1 MRLEEEGK
9 KNRFHQQQ
17 RHLVTNT
24 RVSAVRLEEI
34 ERKVKG
40 GKKKGRGAGKFI
52 ILSFLAGNFYSKIC
66 TPPPIHTFSTKKNSQ
81 LAPSLPENFY
91 LRYETF

>member
-1 MRLEEEGK
+1 VSVVRLEEEGK

-34 ERKVKG
+34 ERNVKVK
-40 GKKKGRGAGKFI
+40 KKK
-52 ILSFLAGNFYSKIC
+52 
-66 TPPPIHTFSTKKNSQ
+66 KKKRKRE
-81 LAPSLPENFY
+81 ARENLLY
-91 LRYETF
+91 